1 MEEYRTPVDIKTL
14 IHTSS
19 IEIYDKN
26 RLINKLQQHFTDEEQ
41 QLYVCNLFLYLNYNP
56 VTDFIINLDN
66 VWKFIGFSN
75 KANAKRLLKHN
86 FKEGTDYN
94 KGGNTVI
101 RLDDGKFSNETIM
114 LNINTFKK
122 LCLKANTENAD
133 KIHDYYI
140 KLEIIYN
147 ELMKEEIEEK
157 KRQIEQQK
165 SIQEETKKQLEDKE
179 KQLESLKKLKT
190 RKWYNQEP
198 GDTVYAIKVNNI
210 IKIGKTKDI
219 RHREGYYTQNQI
231 DDMFYIKKC
240 YNCDLTEKV
249 IHHILDKYREE
260 NNKEWFNI
268 SNELAIYTMNIV
280 CNFLDN
286 FIECSEKLP
295 ISNLKEYINSS
306 YDIINPN
313 KEDKEDNEENENSML
328 NKIVKIECN
337 EDKMKKF
344 IEEFCELGDNYS
356 VLSYELYGAYRIW
369 SKGMTNVDRSR
380 FAQFMRK
387 NYKSKRKYYK
397 EYNESSLLTYHGIKP
412 KDLIL
417 VQEDKSILPK
427 YEEFI
432 LSECKYNY
440 NYRIGYTNFIDTYL
454 EWCSK
459 KYPGYTMSKQ
469 EQFNMN
475 SYINRH
481 FLKDKINMPGY
492 RNVNG
497 IWGFQLKSE
506 NTIQL
511 GINPTKRREIIKIEY
526 KTRKI
531 TEEFKSV
538 IIASNKL
545 KLNASTI
552 RNYIRDKRVIN
563 NEFILEYKTN
573 INNNITEGSQNL
585 GTKSLKSNI
594 NDSNNKS

>member
-1 MEEYRTPVDIKTL
+1 
-14 IHTSS
+14 
-19 IEIYDKN
+19 
-26 RLINKLQQHFTDEEQ
+26 
-41 QLYVCNLFLYLNYNP
+41 
-56 VTDFIINLDN
+56 
-66 VWKFIGFSN
+66 
-75 KANAKRLLKHN
+75 
-86 FKEGTDYN
+86 
-94 KGGNTVI
+94 
-101 RLDDGKFSNETIM
+101 
-114 LNINTFKK
+114 
-122 LCLKANTENAD
+122 
-133 KIHDYYI
+133 
-140 KLEIIYN
+140 
-147 ELMKEEIEEK
+147 
-157 KRQIEQQK
+157 
-165 SIQEETKKQLEDKE
+165 
-179 KQLESLKKLKT
+179 
-190 RKWYNQEP
+190 
-198 GDTVYAIKVNNI
+198 
-210 IKIGKTKDI
+210 
-219 RHREGYYTQNQI
+219 
-231 DDMFYIKKC
+231 
-240 YNCDLTEKV
+240 
-249 IHHILDKYREE
+249 
-260 NNKEWFNI
+260 
-268 SNELAIYTMNIV
+268 
-280 CNFLDN
+280 
-286 FIECSEKLP
+286 
-295 ISNLKEYINSS
+295 
-306 YDIINPN
+306 
-313 KEDKEDNEENENSML
+313 ML

>member
-1 MEEYRTPVDIKTL
+1 MEEYKTPVDIKTL

>member
-1 MEEYRTPVDIKTL
+1 MEEYKTPVDIKTL

-86 FKEGTDYN
+86 FIEDRDYKILLIRTDERVH
-94 KGGNTVI
+94 GGQNQ
-101 RLDDGKFSNETIM
+101 ETIM